1 MQTNW
6 WALSEHQHI
15 RTNLLLVQAAI
26 AQAEAHAGRP
36 RGSVR
41 LLAVSKTKSIS
52 EIRTALDA
60 RQCDFGENYLQ
71 EALTKIEQLKDEKIR
86 WHFIGSIQSNKARDI
101 AHHFDWV
108 HSIEKIS
115 IAQRIARLRPQTL
128 PPLNVCLQVNIDQE
142 RSKSGCSISQVH
154 ALADQVEQLQQL
166 ELRGLMAIPKPTSDT
181 QHQYETFVE
190 LHTLFEQ
197 MKPRYKNFDTLS
209 AGMSGDF
216 EQAIKA
222 GSTLIRIGTAIFG
235 PRE

>member
-1 MQTNW
+1 M
-6 WALSEHQHI
+6 
-15 RTNLLLVQAAI
+15 RAAI
-26 AQAEAHAGRP
+26 AQAEARACRP
-36 RGSVR
+36 QGSVR
-41 LLAVSKTKSIS
+41 LLAVSKTKSVS

-60 RQCDFGENYLQ
+60 GQYDFGENYLQ
-71 EALTKIEQLKDEKIR
+71 EALSKIEQLKDEKIR

-101 AHHFDWV
+101 ARYFDWV

-115 IAQRIARLRPQTL
+115 IAQRIARLRPATL
-128 PPLNVCLQVNIDQE
+128 PPLNVCLQVNIDREQ
-142 RSKSGCSISQVH
+142 SKSGCSIAQVH
-154 ALADQVEQLQQL
+154 ALASQIAQLPQL

-181 QHQYETFVE
+181 QRQYEIFAE

-222 GSTLIRIGTAIFG
+222 GATLIRIGTAIFG
-235 PRE
+235 PRK